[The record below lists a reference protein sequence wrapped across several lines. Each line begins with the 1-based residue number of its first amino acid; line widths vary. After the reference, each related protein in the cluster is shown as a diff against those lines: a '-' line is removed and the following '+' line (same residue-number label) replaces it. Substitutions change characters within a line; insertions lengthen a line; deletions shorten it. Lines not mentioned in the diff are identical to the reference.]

1 MPANTTA
8 GPRSVIH
15 DLGYRRY
22 DGPRLGRAQIIRA
35 LAWHSF
41 RAAFGFGRGAKAKIV
56 PLVAL
61 VALCLPAVVNAFA
74 MSKGNPRVVDY
85 DIYQP
90 TLRDLVMTVFVAVQA
105 PELVSRDL
113 RSRVLPLYFA
123 RPIKTIDY
131 PLAKYLAFTGA
142 CLVMMEVPLLL
153 LYGGSIA
160 NVHGGAAVWG
170 QTRALIPGLL
180 VGLMWSVVLAAISLF
195 LASLTGRRAF
205 ATGAVAIF
213 FLLTFTLAEIL
224 LQVEGRD
231 QGAQPVAVKGSGPR
245 RLGPAAA
252 VVYVPS
258 LAEKVSGLFSPFTLF
273 DGVRMW
279 LGGTDLADG
288 VSNPGGFGAVYALVL
303 VIITG
308 AVPVRPGRPL
318 PEGAPVMTV
327 IQIKNVSR
335 WYGNVVAVNDITM
348 DIGPG
353 VTGLLGPNGAG
364 KSTIL
369 HMIAGFLAPSRGTL
383 TVHPALGE
391 PVPTWRNPDI
401 YRSLGL
407 VPEHDS
413 VYAFLTG
420 EEFVRSTAKLHKL
433 ANPGAATRRRSR

>member
-1 MPANTTA
+1 MPADTTA
-8 GPRSVIH
+8 GPASVIH
-15 DLGYRRY
+15 DLGYQRY
-22 DGPRLGRAQIIRA
+22 DGPRLGRAQIVRA

-74 MSKGNPRVVDY
+74 MSKGNPRLVDY

-90 TLRDLVMTVFVAVQA
+90 TLRDLVMTIFVAVQA

-142 CLVMMEVPLLL
+142 CLVMMWVPLLL

-160 NVHGGAAVWG
+160 NVHGGAAVWAE
-170 QTRALIPGLL
+170 TRALIPGLL

-224 LQVEGRD
+224 LQVEGTNAP
-231 QGAQPVAVKGSGPR
+231 QTSQPGQLGQLGQLGVAPVSVA
-245 RLGPAAA
+245 L
-252 VVYVPS
+252 
-258 LAEKVSGLFSPFTLF
+258 KVSGLFSPYTLF

-279 LGGTDLADG
+279 LGGTNLADG
-288 VSNPGGFGAVYALVL
+288 VSNPGGFGVVYALVL

-308 AVPVRPGRPL
+308 LCLA
-318 PEGAPVMTV
+318 
-327 IQIKNVSR
+327 
-335 WYGNVVAVNDITM
+335 
-348 DIGPG
+348 
-353 VTGLLGPNGAG
+353 GLA
-364 KSTIL
+364 
-369 HMIAGFLAPSRGTL
+369 AR
-383 TVHPALGE
+383 
-391 PVPTWRNPDI
+391 
-401 YRSLGL
+401 YRKARLS
-407 VPEHDS
+407 
-413 VYAFLTG
+413 
-420 EEFVRSTAKLHKL
+420 
-433 ANPGAATRRRSR
+433 

>member
-1 MPANTTA
+1 MSADTPAHLTA
-8 GPRSVIH
+8 GPAGPAGASGGASVIH
-15 DLGYRRY
+15 DLGYRHY
-22 DGPRLGRAQIIRA
+22 DGPRLGRAQIVRA

-41 RAAFGFGRGAKAKIV
+41 RSAFGFGRGAKAKIV

-74 MSKGNPRVVDY
+74 MSKGNPRLVDY
-85 DIYQP
+85 DTYQP

-131 PLAKYLAFTGA
+131 PLAKYLAFTAA

-160 NVHGGAAVWG
+160 NVHGGAAVWA

-180 VGLMWSVVLAAISLF
+180 VGLMWAVVLAAISLF

-224 LQVEGRD
+224 LGAEG
-231 QGAQPVAVKGSGPR
+231 QQ
-245 RLGPAAA
+245 LGPQQVGQSVIAA
-252 VVYVPS
+252 PS

-303 VIITG
+303 VIIT
-308 AVPVRPGRPL
+308 AL
-318 PEGAPVMTV
+318 CLA
-327 IQIKNVSR
+327 
-335 WYGNVVAVNDITM
+335 
-348 DIGPG
+348 
-353 VTGLLGPNGAG
+353 GLA
-364 KSTIL
+364 
-369 HMIAGFLAPSRGTL
+369 AR
-383 TVHPALGE
+383 
-391 PVPTWRNPDI
+391 
-401 YRSLGL
+401 YRKARLS
-407 VPEHDS
+407 
-413 VYAFLTG
+413 
-420 EEFVRSTAKLHKL
+420 
-433 ANPGAATRRRSR
+433 

>member
-8 GPRSVIH
+8 GPASVIH

-41 RAAFGFGRGAKAKIV
+41 RAAFGFGRGPKAKIV

-61 VALCLPAVVNAFA
+61 AALCLPAIVNAFA
-74 MSKGNPRVVDY
+74 MSKGNPRLVDY

-90 TLRDLVMTVFVAVQA
+90 TLRDLVMTIFVAVQA

-142 CLVMMEVPLLL
+142 CLVMMWIPLLL

-170 QTRALIPGLL
+170 ETRALIPGLL

-224 LQVEGRD
+224 LQVEGTNAPQTTRPG
-231 QGAQPVAVKGSGPR
+231 QLGQLAVAPVGVAV
-245 RLGPAAA
+245 
-252 VVYVPS
+252 
-258 LAEKVSGLFSPFTLF
+258 KVSGLFSPYTLF

-279 LGGTDLADG
+279 LGGTNLADG
-288 VSNPGGFGAVYALVL
+288 VSNPGSFGVVYALVL

-308 AVPVRPGRPL
+308 LCLA
-318 PEGAPVMTV
+318 
-327 IQIKNVSR
+327 
-335 WYGNVVAVNDITM
+335 
-348 DIGPG
+348 
-353 VTGLLGPNGAG
+353 GLA
-364 KSTIL
+364 
-369 HMIAGFLAPSRGTL
+369 AR
-383 TVHPALGE
+383 
-391 PVPTWRNPDI
+391 
-401 YRSLGL
+401 YRKARLS
-407 VPEHDS
+407 
-413 VYAFLTG
+413 
-420 EEFVRSTAKLHKL
+420 
-433 ANPGAATRRRSR
+433 